1 MESEK
6 ETRIELHNDKT
17 PGKASAQTVKSN
29 SVTRMGEAPIGKLLL
44 EMSWPAVLS
53 MTINA
58 VYNLVDSMFVSR
70 ISESALTAVS
80 YAMPIQMIMIAVSI
94 GSSVGVNSLIARR
107 LGARRYEE
115 ADQAASTS
123 IRIGIINAFLFFLMG
138 LLVAGPFIAI
148 STKSLTENADVI
160 RNYTLSYLRI
170 VCMLNIFNALD
181 LQLEKVLQSTGNMK
195 APMLIS
201 LTGAITNIIL
211 DPIFIFGLIGMPR
224 LEVAGAAIA
233 TVIGQGVALIVAIY
247 IFRHKKQDVHIKL
260 RGFKIDWKVVKD
272 IYAVGLPSILMQSLV
287 SVMNIGFNMIL
298 SVSATAVAVL
308 GVYFKLQSF
317 VFMPI
322 FGMNQGAMPI
332 MGFNYGARNKKR
344 LMHTYKLGVVVA
356 ACIMTAGFL
365 VFQLLPDRLLGIFNA
380 QQQMLEMGVP
390 ALRTISLCFI
400 PAAFGIMTG
409 TLFQATG
416 HGVYSLMTS
425 LIRQLFCILPA
436 AYILFRIGG
445 VTASWYA
452 FPIAEVVGIIYS
464 VIMLR
469 HLYKTDI
476 KNL

>member
-1 MESEK
+1 
-6 ETRIELHNDKT
+6 
-17 PGKASAQTVKSN
+17 
-29 SVTRMGEAPIGKLLL
+29 MGEAPIGKLLL

-80 YAMPIQMIMIAVSI
+80 YAMPVQMIMIAVSI

-107 LGARRYEE
+107 LGAKRYKE

-123 IRIGIINAFLFFLMG
+123 IRIGLMNALLFFLMG
-138 LLVAGPFIAI
+138 LFLAKPFIAI
-148 STKSLTENADVI
+148 STGSLTENADVI

-170 VCMLNIFNALD
+170 VCMLNVFNAID
-181 LQLEKVLQSTGNMK
+181 FQLEKVLQSTGNMK

-201 LTGAITNIIL
+201 LSGAITNIIL
-211 DPIFIFGLIGMPR
+211 DPIFIFGLFGMPR

-233 TVIGQGVALIVAIY
+233 TVIGQFVALMVAIF
-247 IFRHKKQDVHIKL
+247 IFTHKKQDVHIKL

-272 IYAVGLPSILMQSLV
+272 IYSVGLPSILLQSLT
-287 SVMNIGFNMIL
+287 SVMNVGFNMIL

-317 VFMPI
+317 IFMPV

-332 MGFNYGARNKKR
+332 MGYNYGARNRKR
-344 LMHTYKLGVVVA
+344 LMNTYKLGVIA
-356 ACIMTAGFL
+356 AMVIMGIGFL
-365 VFQLLPDRLLGIFNA
+365 IFQAVPDKLLGIFNA
-380 QQQMLEMGVP
+380 QEQMLEMGVP
-390 ALRTISLCFI
+390 ALKTISLCFI

-409 TLFQATG
+409 TLFQSTG
-416 HGVYSLMTS
+416 HGLYSLIVS
-425 LIRQLFCILPA
+425 LSRQLLCILPA
-436 AYILFRIGG
+436 AYILMKIGG
-445 VTASWYA
+445 VTAAWYA
-452 FPIAEVVGIIYS
+452 FPIAEIVGILLS
-464 VIMLR
+464 ALMLR

-476 KNL
+476 SKI